1 MKITV
6 WGCRGSIPAPGPDT
20 VRYGGNTSCYELRSD
35 NGELLIL
42 DAGSGLRELGLSL
55 GGKLPQSAHLL
66 VSHTHWDH
74 IMGYPFFSPLYMRG
88 NKLHVMGAP
97 HYDAPFRELMGRQM
111 HYAYFPVRMDD
122 LAADQEFENLRE
134 GEHQVGKFKV
144 ITRYMNHPVT
154 CLGFRIEVDGR
165 SVVYPGD
172 HEPYYDIVYR
182 QREPANDAERQH
194 KAELEAFAAQQNQAV
209 FEFVRDADLLIC
221 DGMFT
226 SAEYEAHV
234 GWGHS
239 AMEYWV
245 ETALAANV
253 KRLMISHHDPCRTD
267 AQIDKL
273 LAHFRADLRSRGEKM
288 NLSFAMEGRSLDL
301 AVSEVQAAL

>member
-20 VRYGGNTSCYELRSD
+20 VRYGGNTSCYEVRSEAGD
-35 NGELLIL
+35 LLIL

-55 GGKLPQSAHLL
+55 GGRLPQSAAMV

-74 IMGYPFFSPLYMRG
+74 IMGYPFFGPLYMPG
-88 NKLHVMGAP
+88 NKLQVLGAP
-97 HYDAPFRELMGRQM
+97 HFDAPFRELMGRQM

-122 LAADQEFENLRE
+122 LSADQHFEDIKE

-144 ITRYMNHPVT
+144 TTRYMNHPVT
-154 CLGFRIEVDGR
+154 CLGFRIEIDGR
-165 SVVYPGD
+165 VLVYTGD

-182 QREPANDAERQH
+182 NREPADEAERKE
-194 KAELEAFAAQQNQAV
+194 KAQLDAFATRQNEAV
-209 FEFVRDADLLIC
+209 FDFIRGADLLIC

-226 SAEYEAHV
+226 AAEYEQFV

-239 AMEYWV
+239 AMEYWI
-245 ETALAANV
+245 ETALAAKV
-253 KRLMISHHDPCRTD
+253 DRLVVSHHSPTRTD

-273 LAHFRADLRSRGEKM
+273 LNRFRSDLRARRERM
-288 NLSFAMEGRSLDL
+288 HLSFAMEGQTIDL
-301 AVSEVQAAL
+301 AYAEQPAGV